1 MAFGVIRAKLFL
13 HIISEHMN
21 LNFNQ
26 TKVVCS
32 KINSVEILSFF
43 IYIYALFENNWK
55 NNFAIITSITILL

>member
-1 MAFGVIRAKLFL
+1 MMIEVIRAKLFL

-43 IYIYALFENNWK
+43 IYIYALFENN
-55 NNFAIITSITILL
+55 